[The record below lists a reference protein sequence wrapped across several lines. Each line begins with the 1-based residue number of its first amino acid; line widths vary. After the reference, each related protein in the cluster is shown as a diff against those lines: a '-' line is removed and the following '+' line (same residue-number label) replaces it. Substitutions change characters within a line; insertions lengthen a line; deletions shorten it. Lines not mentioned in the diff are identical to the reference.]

1 MNNRIA
7 IIIAISNINNKYH
20 ITKILKNILVP
31 SPYSVEVIFINEIN
45 VAKAY
50 NTGLNKTTADYKLY
64 IREDVFFLETE
75 FLSRLTYM
83 IPTYEHRFAIGCL
96 GSYLTSDGNYAK
108 KNKLYGSYKYRSNDK
123 IEYSN
128 ARNVL
133 YRQKVHILD
142 SSILFTNSNIK
153 WDECV
158 GNIFYMAAYCCK
170 LRNEDVSQYVI
181 EDIYRLEPLMG
192 RHSDFDYDYNNDEYT
207 KALKVFT
214 QKYKNIIRPLV
225 SIGIPTFNNHKY
237 FEETLLTALN
247 QDYDNIEI
255 IVGDDSTNNLTELLI
270 KDYLEKYD
278 NINYINNGGPL
289 GNNGEKNITNILNLC
304 RGNYLQLLFHDD
316 LIYHDK
322 ISTMMELF
330 LEDVDGEIGFIASS
344 RDLINSAGEI
354 CINQSSNSIYEYN
367 IINGRSFGKKFFQ
380 CYFNYIG
387 ENSTVLLRKEN
398 VYRTQYNIYDIGYYW
413 NIRENCLGDITTWL
427 DISRYKNFIYINRPL
442 SAFRLTTSNEQN
454 SNNVNIQVEI
464 KITYLLVTVMA
475 WLNNDFID
483 DELEFYSACD
493 KWAVWIYPGTRLLS
507 QNKLLSE
514 KSKLTVEIINTCYS
528 FIHEKKYQN
537 VLDLLIRYLLIDN
550 SDCRELIKNSYY
562 DEKDGLWKK
571 IGEIRYE

>member
-7 IIIAISNINNKYH
+7 IIIAISNVNNKYH

>member
-123 IEYSN
+123 IEHSN

>member
-7 IIIAISNINNKYH
+7 IIIAISNVNNKYH

-289 GNNGEKNITNILNLC
+289 GNNGGKNITNILNLC

-322 ISTMMELF
+322 ISTIMELF

>member
-1 MNNRIA
+1 M
-7 IIIAISNINNKYH
+7 
-20 ITKILKNILVP
+20 
-31 SPYSVEVIFINEIN
+31 
-45 VAKAY
+45 
-50 NTGLNKTTADYKLY
+50 
-64 IREDVFFLETE
+64 
-75 FLSRLTYM
+75 
-83 IPTYEHRFAIGCL
+83 
-96 GSYLTSDGNYAK
+96 
-108 KNKLYGSYKYRSNDK
+108 
-123 IEYSN
+123 
-128 ARNVL
+128 
-133 YRQKVHILD
+133 
-142 SSILFTNSNIK
+142 
-153 WDECV
+153 

-442 SAFRLTTSNEQN
+442 SAFRTS
-454 SNNVNIQVEI
+454 S
-464 KITYLLVTVMA
+464 
-475 WLNNDFID
+475 
-483 DELEFYSACD
+483 
-493 KWAVWIYPGTRLLS
+493 R
-507 QNKLLSE
+507 
-514 KSKLTVEIINTCYS
+514 
-528 FIHEKKYQN
+528 
-537 VLDLLIRYLLIDN
+537 
-550 SDCRELIKNSYY
+550 
-562 DEKDGLWKK
+562 
-571 IGEIRYE
+571 

>member
-7 IIIAISNINNKYH
+7 IIIAISNVNNKYH

-507 QNKLLSE
+507 QKKLLSE

>member
-7 IIIAISNINNKYH
+7 IIIAISNVNNKYH

-322 ISTMMELF
+322 ISTIMELF

>member
-322 ISTMMELF
+322 ISTIMELF